1 MRAPFFYKK
10 TAVVMAIVVIVLS
23 TATLSYLSYRY
34 TVGGENKVDM
44 TLLQQNI
51 SLVEQTVDRIEQKI
65 IDNDRILYDMTDV
78 NDPSSWDEV
87 NEAIKKADL
96 NVDQVW
102 FLKPDGT
109 VLYPHRSLPKAFQLS
124 FKRELKPER
133 LRVDETNHLH
143 REREE
148 GYFFASYVLRQ
159 NRKGEKILVC
169 YQMNKDKLIALID
182 KFLRDL
188 SPKHYV
194 SIVDFENYG
203 VYQAPVN
210 RSVKYFYERRFPK
223 TFYKWLLQLLPRD
236 YTEIEREVTN
246 RSRVNFFFIV
256 LSMSLT
262 LFSLAIIYIAGLRER
277 QLAQL
282 KEDFISN
289 VSHELKTPL
298 SLIRMFSEILVL
310 DKVKNEPTKQEY
322 YGIIHNESER
332 MSRLVSNLLDFASLE
347 RGAQSKNFE
356 QTNIA
361 RLVTKELEA
370 YRYQIQ
376 KEGFEL
382 LTRVDETVPDTLA
395 NPNALTLAFFNLLD
409 NSVKYSGDQKQITVT
424 VAQTDGFVDLSVKD
438 CGLGIPRAE
447 QQRIFEKFY
456 RGTNPLVQKIRGSG
470 IGLSITKHVAE
481 MHGGQVLL
489 DSELGFGST
498 FTLRIPIREAAEE
511 TAGAN
516 DD

>member
-34 TVGGENKVDM
+34 TVGGENKVDT

-51 SLVEQTVDRIEQKI
+51 SLVEQTVDRIEQKV

-78 NDPSSWDEV
+78 NDPSSWPEV

-109 VLYPHRSLPKAFQLS
+109 VLYPVRSLPQAFQHSL
-124 FKRELKPER
+124 RELKLNQMR
-133 LRVDETNHLH
+133 LDETNHLH
-143 REREE
+143 RERGE

-159 NRKGEKILVC
+159 NRKGEKILVF
-169 YQMNKDKLIALID
+169 YQMNRDKLIAMID

-210 RSVKYFYERRFPK
+210 RSVKYFYERRFPS
-223 TFYKWLLQLLPRD
+223 TFYKWLLQLVPRN
-236 YTEIEREVTN
+236 YTEIERDVTN
-246 RSRVNFFFIV
+246 RRRVNFFFIV

-262 LFSLAIIYIAGLRER
+262 LLSLAIIYIAGLRER

-310 DKVKNEPTKQEY
+310 DKVKNESTKQEY

-370 YRYQIQ
+370 YRYQVQ
-376 KEGFEL
+376 KEGFQL

-424 VAQTDGFVDLSVKD
+424 VVQTNGFVDLSVKD

-447 QQRIFEKFY
+447 QERIFEKFY
-456 RGTNPLVQKIRGSG
+456 RGTDPLVQKIRGSG

-481 MHGGQVLL
+481 MHGGQVLV
-489 DSELGFGST
+489 DSEPGFGST

-511 TAGAN
+511 TRVTI
-516 DD
+516 DE